1 VKQLRVGEL
10 AKRTGLTVRTLHHY
24 DEIGL
29 LAPSKRTAA
38 GYRLYG
44 ARDVARLQQIVS
56 LRQLGLSLE
65 EIAAFLKRPDASARR
80 VVGMLV
86 TRMRE
91 RIERQRE
98 LLALLERLE
107 GEWMADREP
116 TIDEFIYSIE
126 AMTMYEKYYTPEQ
139 RAQLEERRK
148 TIGDERIREVEQA
161 WPKLIAEVRA
171 EVEKGTDPS
180 SERARELAARWIS
193 LVAEFTGGDAGIAKS
208 LGRMYRAEPE
218 LRERTGIEPAMME
231 FIGKARAASD

>member
-44 ARDVARLQQIVS
+44 VRDVARLQQIVS

-65 EIAAFLKRPDASARR
+65 EIGDFLKRPDTSVKR
-80 VVGMLV
+80 VVSMLV
-86 TRMRE
+86 ARMRE
-91 RIERQRE
+91 QIERQRE
-98 LLALLERLE
+98 LLELLERLE
-107 GEWMADREP
+107 REWMADREP

-171 EVEKGTDPS
+171 EMEKGTDPS

-218 LRERTGIEPAMME
+218 VRERTGIEPAMME